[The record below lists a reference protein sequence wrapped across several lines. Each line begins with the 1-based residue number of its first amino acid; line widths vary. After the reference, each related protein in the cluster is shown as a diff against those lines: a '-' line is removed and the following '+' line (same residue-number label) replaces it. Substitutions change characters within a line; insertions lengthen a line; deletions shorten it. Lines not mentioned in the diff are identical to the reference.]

1 MATFILFESVPFVAL
16 AFASR
21 RLGRWLTLGC
31 VLAFVGVFFEVD
43 REVSQSTSSTAA
55 LAFLVVPFVL
65 LALLLAVLAVNEV
78 ARFAVRWRRGATR

>member
-1 MATFILFESVPFVAL
+1 MATFILFESVPFIAL
-16 AFASR
+16 AVAAR

-31 VLAFVGVFFEVD
+31 VVAFVGVFFDVN
-43 REVSQSTSSTAA
+43 RQVSESTSSTAA

-78 ARFAVRWRRGATR
+78 VRFVIRWRSRATR